1 VLHAFLTCRYDAI
14 DRFAQ
19 GLSALMLILRGRPT
33 IRYQKGSPLSH
44 ALAQSLHTLVYKQV
58 VLSHALAQSLHTLVY
73 KQVVLSHA
81 LAQSLHTLVYK
92 QVVQYVQCFLSQ
104 SLCSYKSSHFKYTTA
119 QSSEVCLA
127 KGL

>member
-73 KQVVLSHA
+73 KQVV
-81 LAQSLHTLVYK
+81 
-92 QVVQYVQCFLSQ
+92 QYVQCFLSQ